1 MKKWIENQGPLKKLG
16 KEVHAFVSAMRHKIQ
31 THSLYQSI
39 QSRIGEKK
47 MYGLNAGVIFL
58 LIFALAQCGR
68 SGNRDKQNTKP
79 PVPVMTAKI
88 RKGAVPLYLKT
99 IGTVTP
105 FDSVS
110 VRTQINGRLLSVHF
124 QEGQLVTKGQ
134 VLAEID
140 PRPYEALL
148 KQYKGQLVRDQALL
162 SNARLDLKRYK
173 KLYAQDSISRQALD
187 TQIHL
192 VKQYEGTVSS
202 DQGLVDGAQVNLH
215 YCQIISNISGMIGL
229 RQVNPGNFVQT
240 MDTTPIATVNAISPI
255 TVVFS
260 IPEDEL
266 RQVQEKVRNNISLV
280 VDAFDRKEE
289 NLLATGRLL
298 ALDSQIDNTTGTI
311 KLKAS
316 FANEDYR
323 LFPNQ
328 FVNVRLKVDT
338 LNNALIAPTAAVQT
352 GREGLFVY
360 VVNEETKSVSI
371 KPVTIKVSMDGDAS
385 LSGDLAEGQS
395 VVIQGTDKLSDGA
408 SVILS
413 QAEGQGSKGQSA
425 L

>member
-1 MKKWIENQGPLKKLG
+1 MKKWVENQGQFKKLG
-16 KEVHAFVSAMRHKIQ
+16 KEVQAFVSAMRHKIQ

-47 MYGLNAGVIFL
+47 MSRLNVGITFL
-58 LIFALAQCGR
+58 LILALTQCGR
-68 SGNRDKQNTKP
+68 SGNRDKQNTKH

-88 RKGAVPLYLKT
+88 RKGDVPIYLKT

-105 FDSVS
+105 FDSVT

-173 KLYAQDSISRQALD
+173 ELYAQDSISRQALD

-240 MDTTPIATVNAISPI
+240 MDTTPIATVNTISPI

-260 IPEDEL
+260 IPEDDL
-266 RQVQEKVRNNISLV
+266 RQVQEKVRNNISLG

-289 NLLATGRLL
+289 KLLATGRLL

-371 KPVTIKVSMDGDAS
+371 KPVTIKVSMGGDSS

-413 QAEGQGSKGQSA
+413 QAEEQGSKGQPA

>member
-31 THSLYQSI
+31 THSLYQFI

-202 DQGLVDGAQVNLH
+202 DQGLVDGAQVNFH

-260 IPEDEL
+260 IPEDDL

-371 KPVTIKVSMDGDAS
+371 KPVTIKVSMGGDSS